1 MSESP
6 ARRAQLGPFGL
17 YNDSPALSCGPA
29 TSTLLAGLRS
39 GTKPRIAAL
48 TTAPARSHLAAL
60 STRRAR
66 AVPRLSPAS
75 PMQSSHDR

>member
-29 TSTLLAGLRS
+29 SSTLLAGLSFRNQ
-39 GTKPRIAAL
+39 
-48 TTAPARSHLAAL
+48 TADRGINDGARSLAPSGAKH
-60 STRRAR
+60 
-66 AVPRLSPAS
+66 SPG
-75 PMQSSHDR
+75 